1 MNDKDK
7 VRMFDSLF
15 MSDVFDSL
23 LRSEL
28 TVSYTLIDDGDWET
42 KDAVRKVLKYYSSVA
57 QYEEFEE
64 TYIERDS

>member
-28 TVSYTLIDDGDWET
+28 IVSYTLIEDEDWET
-42 KDAVRKVLKYYSSVA
+42 KDAVRKVVKYYSSCE
-57 QYEEFEE
+57 QYREFEE
-64 TYIERDS
+64 TYIES